1 MLDLAKPLGTHEGLI
16 FYGDHELT
24 DLVYYFPDEVSLAPQ
39 VAPDGNPSDL
49 YELFFQLFNEG
60 DIVEGGIE
68 NLRKTAGAILSLGVQ
83 CSVSPARLEKALQQL
98 KGSGTFPETVSVTS
112 PPWKDGAVNLLVLD
126 AITTND
132 NSIGEDAFVKSII
145 GSQKP
150 SLMSSDLKSIF
161 NVRLD
166 RRGTALIQAALDGD
180 TGNVAGV
187 LYDLKYTAIRPA
199 VDLRIWANLGR
210 CYDSI
215 AHQLGI
221 KAEFTY
227 YVKFSLGAELNWLT
241 KKLEE
246 DGDLKIE
253 LLTQVEDP
261 ETKKMID
268 EMVKDFKESILREI
282 FRPYVNPQTVNVTNM
297 DSMVPVVGV
306 SYKFTKEKISH
317 EKVIEVDY
325 RERSTVIRTHNP
337 QSHLWVFGKQIA
349 QNRDKYIQRVIFSD
363 IWREQS
369 LSIKLVHDFDDPQ
382 NDLLSAEVIIW
393 RSKLGIVEEVPE
405 GRFSIPET
413 VDPLKNITFHKGS
426 SQESKIAWLCDKDE
440 PIGYFYQLRFIYS
453 NTLDNISSP
462 AEIITKPVFSTNE
475 NQILFPDTYVFFKT
489 VEVREGNISFE
500 EFKSVD
506 VALQVKD
513 ADGAILGIETITI
526 NAGNTNQ
533 TWRVRGKDKS
543 LLYVEASK
551 EYHYHDSRPSVKT
564 EPLYLQD
571 DEMIINRPFQKSTF
585 TLIPVIAG
593 KNEAVSE
600 ILLEIIIDSPL
611 LDEPIKELHRIK
623 GPEFTTDEIKI
634 KLHSDQD
641 QLTYEAQVI
650 TQDGRIISLDSGE
663 LKTNALVIDLKRLD
677 NNEIVFIWQGRSPE
691 ALGLRNLKVELRTI
705 GDAITDLDA
714 IEYTGS
720 QVPLPVKKIFP
731 NTDKVEWRIFKR
743 FENGSREKGLFKPI
757 EDHTVLI
764 VAE

>member
-39 VAPDGNPSDL
+39 ASPDGNPSEF
-49 YELFFQLFNEG
+49 YELFFQIFNEG
-60 DIVEGGIE
+60 DIVEGGIDD
-68 NLRKTAGAILSLGVQ
+68 LRKTAGAILSLGVQ

-98 KGSGTFPETVSVTS
+98 KGNGAFPETVSATA

-126 AITTND
+126 AITSNTN
-132 NSIGEDAFVKSII
+132 SLGEDAFVKSIV

-150 SLMSSDLKSIF
+150 SLMSGDLKSLF

-215 AHQLGI
+215 AHQLGV

-261 ETKKMID
+261 ETMKMID

-282 FRPYVNPQTVNVTNM
+282 FRPYVNPQTVNVTNL

-337 QSHLWVFGKQIA
+337 QSHLWVLGKQIA
-349 QNRDKYIQRVIFSD
+349 QNRNKYIQRVIFSD

-369 LSIKLVHDFDDPQ
+369 LSIKLVHDFNDPK

-393 RSKLGIVEEVPE
+393 RSKHGIVEEVPE
-405 GRFSIPET
+405 GRFSIPAT
-413 VDPLKNITFHKGS
+413 VDPLKNLTFHKGS
-426 SQESKIAWLCDKDE
+426 SQESNIAWLYDRDE
-440 PIGYFYQLRFIYS
+440 PIGYFYQLRFNY
-453 NTLDNISSP
+453 NTTIDNISSP

-475 NQILFPDTYVFFKT
+475 NLILFPDTYVFFKT
-489 VEVREGNISFE
+489 IEIREGNISFE
-500 EFKSVD
+500 EFKSID
-506 VALQVKD
+506 VALQLKD
-513 ADGAILGIETITI
+513 ADGAIIGIEIITI
-526 NAGNTNQ
+526 NAENTRE
-533 TWRVRGKDKS
+533 TWTIRGKDKS
-543 LLYVEASK
+543 LLFVEASK
-551 EYHYHDSRPSVKT
+551 EYHYHDGRPSVKT
-564 EPLYLQD
+564 EPLFIQD
-571 DEMIINRPFQKSTF
+571 DEIIINKPFQKSTF

-593 KNEAVSE
+593 KNEEVSE
-600 ILLEIIIDSPL
+600 ILLEIRVASPL
-611 LDEPIKELHRIK
+611 LNEPIKELHRIK
-623 GPEFTTDEIKI
+623 GPAFVAEEIKI

-650 TQDGRIISLDSGE
+650 TQDGRIIRLDKGE
-663 LKTNALVIDLKRLD
+663 LKTNALVIDLKRMD
-677 NNEIVFIWQGRSPE
+677 INEVIFIWQGRSPE
-691 ALGLRNLKVELRTI
+691 ALGLRNLKVELRAI
-705 GDAITDLDA
+705 GEISKELEA

-731 NTDKVEWRIFKR
+731 TTEKVEWRIFKR
-743 FENGSREKGLFKPI
+743 FENGSREKGEFKPI